1 MKWSLFLI
9 TLMGQCC
16 FITGQVYSYH
26 YVNMNETWSD
36 AQNYCR
42 QKHTDLA
49 TVNNMRDM
57 KRLLRKRPVNKEEAW
72 IGLKKH
78 TDADRTWHWSLPWV
92 EYKENKEKWSSGEPN
107 DHGGV
112 ENCVK
117 LHNRKWQDVLCSHK
131 HKFVCYNGTNAS
143 KKFYLIDEKKTWLE
157 AQRYC
162 RKNHTDL
169 ISGVWQLNKSR
180 DENVTVSNDHFWI
193 GLFRDTWRWSDGFG
207 SYFRHWDVEF
217 EDQPE
222 NCAKIMLDEDG
233 LWRNGNCTEK
243 KPFFCYEELVC
254 TFLSMTDKVILIKEN
269 KTWEDALYYCRKNY
283 SDLVTITNRAE
294 QRWVQEKAKNASTPF
309 VWLGL
314 RYTCTLDFWFWV
326 SDEVV
331 GYKNWDS
338 EKTDECDMSGAMKSG
353 GQHEWVKQ
361 MDNQTFNFICS
372 KN

>member
-1 MKWSLFLI
+1 MISKMKWSLFLI

-26 YVNMNETWSD
+26 YINMSKTWSD

-57 KRLLRKRPVNKEEAW
+57 KRLLSKRPVNKEEAW
-72 IGLKKH
+72 IGLKNH
-78 TDADRTWHWSLPWV
+78 TEANRTWHWSLPWV

-107 DHGGV
+107 DQGGV
-112 ENCVK
+112 ENCVRM
-117 LHNRKWQDVLCSHK
+117 HNRKWQDVLCSHK
-131 HKFVCYNGTNAS
+131 LKFVCYNGKNAS
-143 KKFYLIDEKKTWLE
+143 KEFFPINEEKTWLE

-169 ISGVWQLNKSR
+169 ISGVWQTAKLFRN
-180 DENVTVSNDHFWI
+180 ETVPADWERFWI
-193 GLFRDTWRWSDGFG
+193 GLFRDTWRWSNGLG

-217 EDQPE
+217 KDQPG

-243 KPFFCYEELVC
+243 KPFFCYEER
-254 TFLSMTDKVILIKEN
+254 T
-269 KTWEDALYYCRKNY
+269 
-283 SDLVTITNRAE
+283 SDLVTITNLDE

-331 GYKNWDS
+331 GYDNWDS
-338 EKTDECDMSGAMKSG
+338 EKTDECDMFGAMKSG

>member
-1 MKWSLFLI
+1 MISSTRPKMKWSLFLI

-78 TDADRTWHWSLPWV
+78 TDANRTWHWSLPWV
-92 EYKENKEKWSSGEPN
+92 EYKENKEKWTVGEPDN
-107 DHGGV
+107 QIDV

-117 LHNRKWQDVLCSHK
+117 LHNRKWQDVRCSREL
-131 HKFVCYNGTNAS
+131 KFVCYNGKNAS
-143 KKFYLIDEKKTWLE
+143 KEFFPINEEKTWLE

-162 RKNHTDL
+162 RKHHTDL

-243 KPFFCYEELVC
+243 KPFFCYEERTTVTWSPSL
-254 TFLSMTDKVILIKEN
+254 TEPSRDGSRRKPRTPRLLSSGWDCATPARWISGSGSATRWSAT
-269 KTWEDALYYCRKNY
+269 KTGTQRKPM
-283 SDLVTITNRAE
+283 
-294 QRWVQEKAKNASTPF
+294 NA
-309 VWLGL
+309 
-314 RYTCTLDFWFWV
+314 TCL
-326 SDEVV
+326 EP
-331 GYKNWDS
+331 
-338 EKTDECDMSGAMKSG
+338 
-353 GQHEWVKQ
+353 
-361 MDNQTFNFICS
+361 
-372 KN
+372 